1 MFIRLD
7 ISRSIHM
14 HHLFEKKTDMADVI
28 HTHTQIQQLP
38 FLEVR
43 VCEWLRFFGHQ
54 LWTSWKHPTG
64 AGKRYTPSFP
74 VPVSNQES
82 IEIHSGGMH
91 KEIKQWR
98 YKKRDDLSIHLIH
111 PSILSIHPPI
121 HPPITPICLISTVLL
136 DRWWNTLTSLE

>member
-1 MFIRLD
+1 
-7 ISRSIHM
+7 M

-82 IEIHSGGMH
+82 IDF
-91 KEIKQWR
+91 KNKQKDGLKSIQGECT
-98 YKKRDDLSIHLIH
+98 KK
-111 PSILSIHPPI
+111 
-121 HPPITPICLISTVLL
+121 
-136 DRWWNTLTSLE
+136 